1 MKRILFITLI
11 TAFIAGLFTSCE
23 NADWEFP
30 DFDYTAVYFAYQSPI
45 RTITL
50 GEDVFDTTLDNEY
63 KAQIMA
69 TMGGVY
75 ANNNDVVIQIQV
87 DNSLVDGLAFD
98 GNEDPLRDIV
108 AMPENYYSL
117 SSDRI
122 TIKKGD
128 ILGGVT
134 VQLTD
139 AFFADPLALT
149 TNYVIPVVMT
159 SVTNADSILQGVP
172 LVDNPRRGVAD
183 DWEVQPKDY
192 IFYAIKYIN
201 KYDANYLRRGQDVI
215 SGDQNG
221 TITRAEEYVEW
232 DEVINTIST
241 RSLNTIAWN
250 HQSRDLDDFSRS
262 CVLLLTFDE
271 NGNCVITS
279 DTDGITASGSGKFV
293 SKGEKNSWGNRD
305 RDALYLEYTI
315 DYGDVQFSIT
325 DTMVVRDRGVKPEWF
340 DSVLK

>member
-11 TAFIAGLFTSCE
+11 TAFVTGLFTSCD

-30 DFDYTAVYFAYQSPI
+30 DFEHTAVYFAYQSPI

-50 GEDVFDTTLDNEY
+50 GEDVYDTTLDNEY

-75 ANNNDVVIQIQV
+75 ANNTDVVIQIQV

-98 GNEDPLRDIV
+98 GNEDPLQDIV

-134 VQLTD
+134 VQLTE

-149 TNYVIPVVMT
+149 THYVIPVVMT

-172 LVDNPRRGVAD
+172 LVENPRRGVAD

-192 IFYAIKYIN
+192 ILYAIKYIN

-215 SGDQNG
+215 SGDQSG
-221 TITRAEEYVEW
+221 TITRSAEYVEW
-232 DEVINTIST
+232 DEVVSTIST
-241 RSLNTIAWN
+241 RSLNTIAWE

-262 CVLLLTFDE
+262 CVLLLTFDDQ
-271 NGNCVITS
+271 GNCVITS
-279 DTDGITASGSGKFV
+279 DTDGITASGTGTFV
-293 SKGEKNSWGNRD
+293 SKGEKNSWGNKD

-315 DYGDVQFSIT
+315 DYGDVQFTIT

-340 DSVLK
+340 TSVLK